1 LIEPRHE
8 TSTNAMNEMKD
19 DADDF
24 PCRPDFMMPIYL
36 ETAVAEI
43 LCDGQTRSDFIV

>member
-1 LIEPRHE
+1 
-8 TSTNAMNEMKD
+8 MNEMKD

-36 ETAVAEI
+36 ETAVAKI
-43 LCDGQTRSDFIV
+43 LSDGQTRSGLSVYDVAE

>member
-1 LIEPRHE
+1 
-8 TSTNAMNEMKD
+8 MNEMKD